1 MRALTKG
8 QTEALVEEIQER
20 IQDTFKSVP
29 LPGRVAKAWEKL
41 QEDFNI
47 LHKAEDEADELYRQY
62 EEARDRFSA
71 IEEKMKKK
79 VRDFEYKHDVNVSW
93 RSIDRRE
100 GEVPTI
106 SIPVHE
112 MKDKISRQL
121 AILSIDKKLQDL
133 STDEVIEILVTR
145 FTS

>member
-20 IQDTFKSVP
+20 IQGTFKSVP
-29 LPGRVAKAWEKL
+29 LPSRVAKAWEKL
-41 QEDFNI
+41 QEDFDA
-47 LHKAEDEADELYRQY
+47 LHKAEDESDEIYRQF
-62 EEARDRFSA
+62 EEANSRFND
-71 IEEKMKKK
+71 IKDKIGRK
-79 VRDFEYKHDVNVSW
+79 VRDFEHKHNMDVRWKNL
-93 RSIDRRE
+93 DRKE